1 MRSLSAIL
9 AGAFLM
15 AGVAGCSEATTKPQS
30 ETIEN
35 ATFASSLGIDLA
47 ASTKTPEG
55 VYLRDLTVGTGA
67 TITAHDSV
75 AVRYTGYF
83 KDGTIF
89 DSNEASGNPL
99 FEFLLGQ
106 KRVIDGFEIGLLG
119 MKVGGVR
126 QVIIP
131 PSEGYPSGGL
141 AGKILIFKVTMVAKR
156 DITS

>member
-1 MRSLSAIL
+1 MRSLSVIL
-9 AGAFLM
+9 AGALLM
-15 AGVAGCSEATTKPQS
+15 AGVAGCSDATTKPQS
-30 ETIEN
+30 ETIET
-35 ATFASSLGIDLA
+35 ASFASSLGIDLA
-47 ASTKTPEG
+47 ASTKTAEG
-55 VYLRDLTVGTGA
+55 VYLRDLTVGTGTA
-67 TITAHDSV
+67 ITAHDSV

-89 DSNEASGNPL
+89 DSNEASGKPL

-131 PSEGYPSGGL
+131 PSEGYSSGAL
-141 AGKILIFKVTMVAKR
+141 AGRILIFKVTLVAKR
-156 DITS
+156 DVTS

>member
-1 MRSLSAIL
+1 MRSLSAMF
-9 AGAFLM
+9 AGALLIV
-15 AGVAGCSEATTKPQS
+15 GIAGCSEATTKPQS
-30 ETIEN
+30 ETIET

-47 ASTKTPEG
+47 ASTKTAEG

-67 TITAHDSV
+67 VITAHDSV

-83 KDGTIF
+83 KDGTVF
-89 DSNEASGNPL
+89 DSNEGSGKPL

-131 PSEGYPSGGL
+131 PSEGYPSGAL
-141 AGKILIFKVTMVAKR
+141 AGRILIFKVTMVAKR
-156 DITS
+156 DVTS